1 MLIRWNELSY
11 PDLGAYRD
19 QAAVMINF
27 ASTEQHSLH
36 LPVGTDAFLGAAAVS
51 YTHLDL
57 KILSC
62 KVSDDPLLTVKV

>member
-1 MLIRWNELSY
+1 MLIRWTELSY

-36 LPVGTDAFLGAAAVS
+36 LPARYYPVFIGGIRIIIQPEAV
-51 YTHLDL
+51 
-57 KILSC
+57 KGR
-62 KVSDDPLLTVKV
+62 

>member
-1 MLIRWNELSY
+1 MLIRWTELSY

-36 LPVGTDAFLGAAAVS
+36 LPVGTDAFLGAAV
-51 YTHLDL
+51 
-57 KILSC
+57 
-62 KVSDDPLLTVKV
+62 P

>member
-27 ASTEQHSLH
+27 ASTERSCYCPKYALDTPRTTA
-36 LPVGTDAFLGAAAVS
+36 LPPAM
-51 YTHLDL
+51 
-57 KILSC
+57 
-62 KVSDDPLLTVKV
+62 